1 MAGGLNTYMIFN
13 GGTDPMISESLKVAA
28 AHAAPAF
35 LDATTT
41 VEKAIGL
48 IEQASAAGASLV
60 AFPESFVPGFP
71 MWAAVHAPIRTHEAF
86 EAFATASIYADG
98 PEVQRLRHAA
108 RKHKIFVS
116 IGFSERN
123 PASVGGLW
131 NSNLL
136 IGEDGKVL
144 MHHRKL
150 VPTFYEKLAW
160 NPGDAY
166 GLRVAETRIGRI
178 GALICGENT
187 NPLARFALIA
197 QGEQIHI
204 ASYPPVW
211 PTRPPEEGG
220 NYDNR
225 AANRI
230 RAAAHAF
237 EAKCFVVVVG
247 SCLDERARDWT
258 ASGDAAALSV
268 LESAPVSESFF
279 VDPTG
284 AVFGEATSTERL
296 VFAELDL
303 RRCIEPKRFH
313 DVAAGYNRFDLF
325 EFRVRRER
333 LQPVHFDDVGEQ
345 TAEVVNLSDSRLA
358 G

>member
-1 MAGGLNTYMIFN
+1 MNL
-13 GGTDPMISESLKVAA
+13 ESFKIAA
-28 AHAAPAF
+28 AHAAPVF
-35 LDATTT
+35 LDAAATAQ
-41 VEKAIGL
+41 KAVGL
-48 IEQASAAGASLV
+48 IGQAAEEGALLV
-60 AFPESFVPGFP
+60 AFPESFIPGFP
-71 MWAAVHAPIRTHEAF
+71 IWAAVHAPIRTHEAF
-86 EAFATASIYADG
+86 SAFATASIYADG
-98 PEVQRLRHAA
+98 PEIQRIRHAA
-108 RKHKIFVS
+108 RKHGIFVS

-123 PASVGGLW
+123 PSSVGALW

-136 IGEDGKVL
+136 IGDDGNVL
-144 MHHRKL
+144 VHHRKL

-166 GLRVAETRIGRI
+166 GLRVAETRIGKI

-197 QGEQIHI
+197 KGEQLHV

-211 PTRPPEEGG
+211 PTRPPEEGK

-225 AANRI
+225 SANRI

-237 EAKCFVVVVG
+237 EAKCFVLVVG
-247 SCLDERARDWT
+247 SCLDQTARDWVT
-258 ASGDAAALSV
+258 NGDKAAAAVLDAA
-268 LESAPVSESFF
+268 PTSESFF

-284 AVFGEATSTERL
+284 EVFGDATTDEGL
-296 VFAELDL
+296 VFATVNL
-303 RRCIEPKRFH
+303 RHCIEPKRFH

-325 EFRVRRER
+325 DFRVRRER
-333 LQPVHFDDVGEQ
+333 LRPAHFDDV
-345 TAEVVNLSDSRLA
+345 AEETPEIVDHSETRLV

>member
-1 MAGGLNTYMIFN
+1 MTAEN
-13 GGTDPMISESLKVAA
+13 LKVAA
-28 AHAAPAF
+28 AHVAPVF
-35 LDATTT
+35 LDATAT
-41 VEKAIGL
+41 VEKAVALIG
-48 IEQASAAGASLV
+48 QAAEEGASLV

-71 MWAAVHAPIRTHEAF
+71 VWAAVHAPIRTHEAF
-86 EAFATASIYADG
+86 AAFAAASIYADG
-98 PEVQRLRHAA
+98 PEIQRVRHAA

-123 PASVGGLW
+123 RASIGALW

-136 IGEDGKVL
+136 IGDDGNALV
-144 MHHRKL
+144 HHRKL

-197 QGEQIHI
+197 QGEQIHV

-211 PTRPPEEGG
+211 PTRPPEETG

-225 AANRI
+225 SANRI

-247 SCLDERARDWT
+247 SCLDQSTRDWI
-258 ASGDAAALSV
+258 ANGDKAALSV
-268 LESAPVSESFF
+268 LEAAPTSESFF

-284 AVFGEATSTERL
+284 VVFGEATTAEGL

-303 RRCIEPKRFH
+303 QRCIEPKRFH

-325 EFRVRRER
+325 DFRVRRER
-333 LQPVHFDDVGEQ
+333 LRPAHFDDVAEE
-345 TAEVVNLSDSRLA
+345 TAEVVNLSDNRLV

>member
-1 MAGGLNTYMIFN
+1 MN
-13 GGTDPMISESLKVAA
+13 SEQVKVAA
-28 AHAAPAF
+28 AHVAPVF
-35 LDATTT
+35 LDATGTA
-41 VEKAIGL
+41 EKAVGL
-48 IEQASAAGASLV
+48 IARAAREGASLV
-60 AFPESFVPGFP
+60 AFPESFIPGFP
-71 MWAAVHAPIRTHEAF
+71 VWAAVHAPIRTHD
-86 EAFATASIYADG
+86 AFAAFAAASIYADG
-98 PEVQRLRHAA
+98 PEIQRIRHAA
-108 RKHKIFVS
+108 RKHRIFVS
-116 IGFSERN
+116 IGFSERD
-123 PASVGGLW
+123 PASIGGLW

-136 IGEDGKVL
+136 IGDDGNVL
-144 MHHRKL
+144 VHHRKL

-160 NPGDAY
+160 NPGDAF

-197 QGEQIHI
+197 QGEQIHV

-211 PTRPPEEGG
+211 PTRPPEDTG

-225 AANRI
+225 SANRI

-247 SCLDERARDWT
+247 SCLDQAAREWIANGDKA
-258 ASGDAAALSV
+258 ASSV
-268 LESAPVSESFF
+268 LEATPTSESFF

-284 AVFGEATSTERL
+284 VVFGEATTAEGL

-303 RRCIEPKRFH
+303 KRCVEPKRFH

-325 EFRVRRER
+325 DFRVRRER
-333 LQPVHFDDVGEQ
+333 LRPAHFDDV
-345 TAEVVNLSDSRLA
+345 AEASAEIVDLSESRMA

>member
-1 MAGGLNTYMIFN
+1 MKSDNI
-13 GGTDPMISESLKVAA
+13 KVAA

-35 LDATTT
+35 QDAAATT
-41 VEKAIGL
+41 EKAVELIG
-48 IEQASAAGASLV
+48 QAAKQGASLV
-60 AFPESFVPGFP
+60 AFPESFIPGFP
-71 MWAAVHAPIRTHEAF
+71 IWTALHAPIHTHEAF
-86 EAFATASIYADG
+86 AAFANASIYADG
-98 PEVQRLRHAA
+98 PEIQRIRHAA
-108 RKHKIFVS
+108 RRHKIFVS

-123 PASVGGLW
+123 PSSVGALW

-136 IGEDGKVL
+136 IGDQGNVL
-144 MHHRKL
+144 VHHRKL

-166 GLRVAETRIGRI
+166 GLRVAETRIGKI

-197 QGEQIHI
+197 QGEQLHV
-204 ASYPPVW
+204 ASYPPIW
-211 PTRPPEEGG
+211 PTRPPEVGK

-225 AANRI
+225 SANRI

-237 EAKCFVVVVG
+237 EAKCFVIVVG
-247 SCLDERARDWT
+247 SCLDQAAREWAANGDK
-258 ASGDAAALSV
+258 AAAAVLDAA
-268 LESAPVSESFF
+268 PTSESFF

-284 AVFGEATSTERL
+284 MVFGDATVNEGL
-296 VFAELDL
+296 AFATIDL
-303 RRCIEPKRFH
+303 SQCMEPKRFH

-325 EFRVRRER
+325 DFRVRRER
-333 LQPVHFDDVGEQ
+333 LRPAHFDDIDDD
-345 TAEVVNLSDSRLA
+345 ADIIDLSEPTLA

>member
-1 MAGGLNTYMIFN
+1 MNL
-13 GGTDPMISESLKVAA
+13 ESFKVAA
-28 AHAAPAF
+28 AHVAPVF
-35 LDATTT
+35 LDAAATA
-41 VEKAIGL
+41 EKAVGL
-48 IEQASAAGASLV
+48 IGQAAKEGALLV

-71 MWAAVHAPIRTHEAF
+71 IWAAVHAPIRTHEAF
-86 EAFATASIYADG
+86 AAFATASIYADG
-98 PEVQRLRHAA
+98 PEIHRIRHAA

-116 IGFSERN
+116 VGFSERN
-123 PASVGGLW
+123 PASVGALW

-136 IGEDGKVL
+136 IGEDGNVL
-144 MHHRKL
+144 VHHRKL

-166 GLRVAETRIGRI
+166 GLRVAETRIGKI

-197 QGEQIHI
+197 QGEQLHI

-211 PTRPPEEGG
+211 PTRPPEEGK

-225 AANRI
+225 SANRI

-247 SCLDERARDWT
+247 SCLDQTARDWVANGDKAA
-258 ASGDAAALSV
+258 ASVLDAA
-268 LESAPVSESFF
+268 PTSESFF

-284 AVFGEATSTERL
+284 MVFGDATTNEGL
-296 VFAELDL
+296 VFATINL
-303 RRCIEPKRFH
+303 RHCIEPKRFH

-325 EFRVRRER
+325 DFRVRRER
-333 LQPVHFDDVGEQ
+333 LRPAHFDDV
-345 TAEVVNLSDSRLA
+345 AEETSEIVDLSETRLVS
-358 G
+358 

>member
-1 MAGGLNTYMIFN
+1 MK
-13 GGTDPMISESLKVAA
+13 SENIVVAA
-28 AHAAPAF
+28 AHVAPVFMDAA
-35 LDATTT
+35 ATT
-41 VEKAIGL
+41 EKAIGL
-48 IEQASAAGASLV
+48 IGQSAREGASLV
-60 AFPESFVPGFP
+60 AFPESFIPGFP
-71 MWAAVHAPIRTHEAF
+71 IWAALHAPIRTHEAF
-86 EAFATASIYADG
+86 NAFAAASIYADG
-98 PEVQRLRHAA
+98 PEIQSIRHAA

-116 IGFSERN
+116 LGFSERN
-123 PASVGGLW
+123 PASVGALW

-136 IGEDGKVL
+136 IGDDGNVL
-144 MHHRKL
+144 VHHRKL

-166 GLRVAETRIGRI
+166 GLRVAETRIGKI

-197 QGEQIHI
+197 QGEQLHV

-211 PTRPPEEGG
+211 PTRPPEVGK

-225 AANRI
+225 SANRI

-237 EAKCFVVVVG
+237 EGKCFVIVVG
-247 SCLDERARDWT
+247 SLLDQKARDWVANGDKT
-258 ASGDAAALSV
+258 AEAV
-268 LESAPVSESFF
+268 LDSTPQSESFF

-284 AVFGEATSTERL
+284 MVFGDATTSEGL
-296 VFAELDL
+296 AFASIDF
-303 RRCIEPKRFH
+303 RQCMEPKRFH

-325 EFRVRRER
+325 DFQVRRER
-333 LQPVHFDDVGEQ
+333 LRPVHFDDIDE
-345 TAEVVNLSDSRLA
+345 EKSDSFRVSEPRLV

>member
-1 MAGGLNTYMIFN
+1 MS
-13 GGTDPMISESLKVAA
+13 PEKVKVAA
-28 AHAAPAF
+28 AHVAPVF
-35 LDATTT
+35 LDATQT
-41 VEKAIGL
+41 VEKAVAL
-48 IEQASAAGASLV
+48 IAQAAKEGASLV
-60 AFPESFVPGFP
+60 AFPESFIPGFP
-71 MWAAVHAPIRTHEAF
+71 VWAAVHAPIRTHD
-86 EAFATASIYADG
+86 AFAAFAAASIYADG
-98 PEVQRLRHAA
+98 PEVQRVRHAA
-108 RKHKIFVS
+108 RRHKIFVS

-123 PASVGGLW
+123 RASIGALW

-136 IGEDGKVL
+136 IGDDGSVL
-144 MHHRKL
+144 VHHRKL

-160 NPGDAY
+160 NPGDAF

-197 QGEQIHI
+197 QGEQIHV

-211 PTRPPEEGG
+211 PTRPPEETG

-225 AANRI
+225 SANRI

-237 EAKCFVVVVG
+237 EAKCFVMVVG
-247 SCLDERARDWT
+247 SCLDQAAREWIANGDKA
-258 ASGDAAALSV
+258 ASQV
-268 LESAPVSESFF
+268 LEAAPTSESFF

-284 AVFGEATSTERL
+284 VVIGEATTDEGL
-296 VFAELDL
+296 VYAELDL
-303 RRCIEPKRFH
+303 GRCIEPKRFH

-325 EFRVRRER
+325 DFHVRRER
-333 LQPVHFDDVGEQ
+333 LRPAHFDDVAEE
-345 TAEVVNLSDSRLA
+345 TAEIVDLSDSRMV

>member
-1 MAGGLNTYMIFN
+1 MNL
-13 GGTDPMISESLKVAA
+13 ESFKIAA
-28 AHAAPAF
+28 AHAAPVF
-35 LDATTT
+35 LDAAATA
-41 VEKAIGL
+41 EKAVGL
-48 IEQASAAGASLV
+48 IGQAAEEGALLV
-60 AFPESFVPGFP
+60 AFPESFIPGFP
-71 MWAAVHAPIRTHEAF
+71 IWAAVHAPIRTHEAF
-86 EAFATASIYADG
+86 AAFATASIYADG
-98 PEVQRLRHAA
+98 PEIQRVRHAA

-123 PASVGGLW
+123 PSSVGALW

-136 IGEDGKVL
+136 IGDDGNVL
-144 MHHRKL
+144 VHHRKL

-166 GLRVAETRIGRI
+166 GLRVAETRIGKI

-197 QGEQIHI
+197 QGEQLHV

-211 PTRPPEEGG
+211 PTRPPEEGK

-225 AANRI
+225 SANRI

-237 EAKCFVVVVG
+237 EAKCFVLVVG
-247 SCLDERARDWT
+247 SCLDHTARNWVANGDK
-258 ASGDAAALSV
+258 AAAAVLDAA
-268 LESAPVSESFF
+268 PTSESFF

-284 AVFGEATSTERL
+284 EVFGDATTDEGL
-296 VFAELDL
+296 VFATVNL
-303 RRCIEPKRFH
+303 RNCVEPKRFH

-325 EFRVRRER
+325 DFRVRRER
-333 LQPVHFDDVGEQ
+333 LRPAHFDDV
-345 TAEVVNLSDSRLA
+345 AEDTPEIVDHSETRLV

>member
-1 MAGGLNTYMIFN
+1 MTTEHI
-13 GGTDPMISESLKVAA
+13 KVAA
-28 AHAAPAF
+28 AHVAPVF
-35 LDATTT
+35 LEPTATI
-41 VEKAIGL
+41 EKAIRF
-48 IEQASAAGASLV
+48 IAQAAEEGASLI

-71 MWAAVHAPIRTHEAF
+71 IWAAVHAPIRTHD
-86 EAFATASIYADG
+86 AFAAFAAASIYADG
-98 PEVQRLRHAA
+98 PEVRRLQDAAQRHN
-108 RKHKIFVS
+108 IFVS
-116 IGFSERN
+116 IGFSERD

-136 IGEDGKVL
+136 IGDDGSILV
-144 MHHRKL
+144 HHRKL

-160 NPGDAY
+160 NPGDAH
-166 GLRVAETRIGRI
+166 GLRVAQTRIGRI

-197 QGEQIHI
+197 QGEQIHV

-211 PTRPPEEGG
+211 PTRPPEEAG

-225 AANRI
+225 SANRI

-237 EAKCFVVVVG
+237 EAKCFVMVVG
-247 SCLDERARDWT
+247 SLLDEA
-258 ASGDAAALSV
+258 ACESIANGDKDALSV
-268 LESAPVSESFF
+268 LEATPTSESFF

-284 AVFGEATSTERL
+284 AVFGGSTMAQGL

-325 EFRVRRER
+325 GFHVRRHR
-333 LQPVHFDDVGEQ
+333 LRPAHFADMEGEG
-345 TAEVVNLSDSRLA
+345 AEIASRLDDRQV

>member
-1 MAGGLNTYMIFN
+1 M
-13 GGTDPMISESLKVAA
+13 SLDQIRVAA
-28 AHAAPAF
+28 AHVAPVF
-35 LDATTT
+35 LDATAT
-41 VEKAIGL
+41 VEKAVGL
-48 IEQASAAGASLV
+48 VAQAAKQGASLI
-60 AFPESFVPGFP
+60 AFPESFIPGFP
-71 MWAAVHAPIRTHEAF
+71 VWTAVHAPIRTHEAF
-86 EAFATASIYADG
+86 AAFATASIYADG
-98 PEVQRLRHAA
+98 PELLRVRHAA

-123 PASVGGLW
+123 PASIGALW

-136 IGEDGKVL
+136 IGDDGSVIV
-144 MHHRKL
+144 HHRKL

-197 QGEQIHI
+197 QGEQIHV

-211 PTRPPEEGG
+211 PTRPPEEAG

-225 AANRI
+225 SANRI

-247 SCLDERARDWT
+247 SLLDQAAREWIANGDKAA
-258 ASGDAAALSV
+258 ASVLDAA
-268 LESAPVSESFF
+268 PMSESFF

-284 AVFGEATSTERL
+284 VVVGDATTSEGL
-296 VFAELDL
+296 AFAEFDL

-325 EFRVRRER
+325 DFRVRRER
-333 LQPVHFDDVGEQ
+333 LRPAHFDDVAEE
-345 TAEVVNLSDSRLA
+345 TAEIISLPDNRMA

>member
-1 MAGGLNTYMIFN
+1 MIPQNF
-13 GGTDPMISESLKVAA
+13 KVAA
-28 AHAAPAF
+28 AHAAPVF
-35 LDATTT
+35 LDAPATI
-41 VEKAIGL
+41 EKAVGL
-48 IEQASAAGASLV
+48 IGQAAQEGASLV

-71 MWAAVHAPIRTHEAF
+71 IWAAVHAPIRTHEAF
-86 EAFATASIYADG
+86 AAFASASIYADG
-98 PEVQRLRHAA
+98 PEIQRVRHAA
-108 RKHKIFVS
+108 RKHGIFVS
-116 IGFSERN
+116 LGFSERD

-136 IGEDGKVL
+136 IGDDGNVL
-144 MHHRKL
+144 VHHRKL

-166 GLRVAETRIGRI
+166 GLRVAETGIGKI

-197 QGEQIHI
+197 QGEQLHV

-211 PTRPPEEGG
+211 PTRPPEEAG

-225 AANRI
+225 SANRI

-237 EAKCFVVVVG
+237 EGKCFVIVVG
-247 SCLDERARDWT
+247 SHLDQTARDWV
-258 ASGDAAALSV
+258 ANGDKAAASV
-268 LESAPVSESFF
+268 LDATPGSESFF

-284 AVFGEATSTERL
+284 QVFGDATMNEGL
-296 VFAELDL
+296 VYADIDL
-303 RRCIEPKRFH
+303 QRCIEPKRFH

-325 EFRVRRER
+325 DFRVRRER
-333 LQPVHFDDVGEQ
+333 LRPVHFDDVAEE
-345 TAEVVNLSDSRLA
+345 TADLVNLSEARMVS
-358 G
+358 

>member
-1 MAGGLNTYMIFN
+1 MCPENI
-13 GGTDPMISESLKVAA
+13 KVAA
-28 AHAAPAF
+28 AHVIPVF
-35 LDATTT
+35 LDAAATI
-41 VEKAIGL
+41 EKAVGIIG
-48 IEQASAAGASLV
+48 QAAKEGVSLV

-71 MWAAVHAPIRTHEAF
+71 VWAGVHAPIRTHEAF
-86 EAFATASIYADG
+86 AAFAAASIYADG
-98 PEVQRLRHAA
+98 PEILRIRHAA

-116 IGFSERN
+116 LGFSERD
-123 PASVGGLW
+123 PASIGALW
-131 NSNLL
+131 NSNVL
-136 IGEDGKVL
+136 IGDDGNVL
-144 MHHRKL
+144 VHHRKL

-160 NPGDAY
+160 NPGDAC
-166 GLRVAETRIGRI
+166 GLRVADTRIGRI

-197 QGEQIHI
+197 QGEQIHV

-211 PTRPPEEGG
+211 PTRPPEETG

-237 EAKCFVVVVG
+237 EAKCFVIVVG
-247 SCLDERARDWT
+247 SCLDLAARERIAN
-258 ASGDAAALSV
+258 GDEAVAGVLAAA
-268 LESAPVSESFF
+268 PTSESFF

-284 AVFGEATSTERL
+284 TVFGDATTTEGL
-296 VFAELDL
+296 IVAEIDL
-303 RRCIEPKRFH
+303 QRCIEPKRFH

-325 EFRVRRER
+325 DLRVRRER
-333 LQPVHFDDVGEQ
+333 LRPVHFDDVAEE
-345 TAEVVNLSDSRLA
+345 TAEVVSLSDNRMA

>member
-1 MAGGLNTYMIFN
+1 M
-13 GGTDPMISESLKVAA
+13 SLDNLKLAA
-28 AHAAPAF
+28 AHAAPVF
-35 LDATTT
+35 LDATAT
-41 VEKAIGL
+41 VEKAVNLIG
-48 IEQASAAGASLV
+48 QAAKAGASLV

-71 MWAAVHAPIRTHEAF
+71 VWTAVHAPIRTHD
-86 EAFATASIYADG
+86 AFAAFAAASIYANG
-98 PEVQRLRHAA
+98 PEIQRIRHAA
-108 RKHKIFVS
+108 EKHGIFVS

-123 PASVGGLW
+123 PASIGALW

-136 IGEDGKVL
+136 IGDDGNVL
-144 MHHRKL
+144 VHHRKL

-197 QGEQIHI
+197 QGEQIHV

-211 PTRPPEEGG
+211 PTRPPEEAG

-225 AANRI
+225 SANRI

-237 EAKCFVVVVG
+237 EAKCFVIVVG
-247 SCLDERARDWT
+247 SCLDGAAREWI
-258 ASGDAAALSV
+258 ANGDKAAASV
-268 LESAPVSESFF
+268 LETAPVSESFF

-284 AVFGEATSTERL
+284 TVFGDATAAEGL
-296 VFAELDL
+296 IFAEIDL
-303 RRCIEPKRFH
+303 HSCIEPKRFH

-325 EFRVRRER
+325 DFYVRRER
-333 LQPVHFDDVGEQ
+333 LRPVHFDDDVEE
-345 TAEVVNLSDSRLA
+345 TDVVSLSDARMA

>member
-1 MAGGLNTYMIFN
+1 MKSDSI
-13 GGTDPMISESLKVAA
+13 KVAA
-28 AHAAPAF
+28 AHAAPVF
-35 LDATTT
+35 QDAAATA
-41 VEKAIGL
+41 EKAVELIG
-48 IEQASAAGASLV
+48 QAAGQGASLV
-60 AFPESFVPGFP
+60 AFPESFIPGFP
-71 MWAAVHAPIRTHEAF
+71 VWTAVHAPIHTHEAF
-86 EAFATASIYADG
+86 AAFANASIYADG
-98 PEVQRLRHAA
+98 PEIQRIRHAA
-108 RKHKIFVS
+108 RRYKIFVS

-136 IGEDGKVL
+136 IGDQGNVL
-144 MHHRKL
+144 VHHRKL

-166 GLRVAETRIGRI
+166 GLRVAETRIGKI

-197 QGEQIHI
+197 QGEQLHV
-204 ASYPPVW
+204 ASYPPIW
-211 PTRPPEEGG
+211 PTRPPEVGK

-225 AANRI
+225 SANRI

-237 EAKCFVVVVG
+237 EAKCFVIVVG
-247 SCLDERARDWT
+247 SYLDQAAREWIANGDK
-258 ASGDAAALSV
+258 AAAAVLDAA
-268 LESAPVSESFF
+268 PTSESFF

-284 AVFGEATSTERL
+284 TEIGDATTDEGL
-296 VFAELDL
+296 AFATIDL
-303 RRCIEPKRFH
+303 SQCMEPKRFH

-325 EFRVRRER
+325 DFKVRRAR
-333 LQPVHFDDVGEQ
+333 LRPAHFDDVGEQ
-345 TAEVVNLSDSRLA
+345 SAEVVDLPEPRLV

>member
-1 MAGGLNTYMIFN
+1 MV
-13 GGTDPMISESLKVAA
+13 PMSPDNIKVAA
-28 AHAAPAF
+28 AHAAPVF
-35 LDATTT
+35 LEAAAT
-41 VEKAIGL
+41 VEKAVNL
-48 IEQASAAGASLV
+48 IEAAAKEGASLV
-60 AFPESFVPGFP
+60 AFPESFIPGFP
-71 MWAAVHAPIRTHEAF
+71 IWAAVHAPIRTHEAF
-86 EAFATASIYADG
+86 AAFAAASIYAEG
-98 PEVQRLRHAA
+98 PEIQRIRYAA
-108 RKHKIFVS
+108 KKHKIFVS

-123 PASVGGLW
+123 PASIGGLW

-136 IGEDGKVL
+136 IGEDGNVL
-144 MHHRKL
+144 VHHRKL

-197 QGEQIHI
+197 QGEQIHV

-211 PTRPPEEGG
+211 PTRPPEETG
-220 NYDNR
+220 NYDNQ

-237 EAKCFVVVVG
+237 EAKCFVIVVG
-247 SCLDERARDWT
+247 SCLDGRAREWI
-258 ASGDAAALSV
+258 ANGDKAALSV
-268 LESAPVSESFF
+268 LEATPTSESFF

-284 AVFGEATSTERL
+284 TVFGDATI
-296 VFAELDL
+296 AEGLIVAEIDL
-303 RRCIEPKRFH
+303 HRCVEPKRFH

-325 EFRVRRER
+325 DLRVRRER
-333 LQPVHFDDVGEQ
+333 LRPAHFDDVTEES
-345 TAEVVNLSDSRLA
+345 ADIVSHA
-358 G
+358 GTRMAG

>member
-1 MAGGLNTYMIFN
+1 MNL
-13 GGTDPMISESLKVAA
+13 ESFKIAA
-28 AHAAPAF
+28 AHAAPVF
-35 LDATTT
+35 LDAAATA
-41 VEKAIGL
+41 EKAVGL
-48 IEQASAAGASLV
+48 IGQAAEEGALLV

-71 MWAAVHAPIRTHEAF
+71 IWAAVHAPIRTHEAF
-86 EAFATASIYADG
+86 AAFATASIYADG
-98 PEVQRLRHAA
+98 PEIRRIRHAA
-108 RKHKIFVS
+108 RKHRIFVS

-123 PASVGGLW
+123 PSSVGALW

-136 IGEDGKVL
+136 IGDDGNVL
-144 MHHRKL
+144 VHHRKL

-166 GLRVAETRIGRI
+166 GLRVAETRIGKI

-197 QGEQIHI
+197 QGEQLHV

-211 PTRPPEEGG
+211 PTRPPEEGK

-225 AANRI
+225 SANRI

-237 EAKCFVVVVG
+237 EAKCFVLVVG
-247 SCLDERARDWT
+247 SCLDQTARNWVANGDK
-258 ASGDAAALSV
+258 AAAAVLDAA
-268 LESAPVSESFF
+268 PTSESFF

-284 AVFGEATSTERL
+284 EVFGDATTDEGL
-296 VFAELDL
+296 VFATVNL
-303 RRCIEPKRFH
+303 RHCMEPKRFH

-325 EFRVRRER
+325 DFRVRRER
-333 LQPVHFDDVGEQ
+333 LRPAHFDDV
-345 TAEVVNLSDSRLA
+345 AEDTPEIVDRSETRLV